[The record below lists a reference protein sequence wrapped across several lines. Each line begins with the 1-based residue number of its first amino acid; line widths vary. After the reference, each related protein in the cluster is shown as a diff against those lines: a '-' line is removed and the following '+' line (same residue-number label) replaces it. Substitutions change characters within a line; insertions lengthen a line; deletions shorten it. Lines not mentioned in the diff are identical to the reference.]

1 MIVCK
6 AINRIETA
14 VTCPELQN
22 LPKYSTALAWHTL
35 MKNIARAILVLISI
49 LVLVFGYV
57 FFVPFRSGYVG
68 KVAVSVRAYHTN
80 ALGQTQAMLVV
91 TNPGPHPLLVATGI
105 EVRLAGKW
113 EDPSLTSH
121 HSNLTLIGEDPTLWP
136 NTERVILIT
145 APENNAPWRSFAM
158 CQLTFTPDWTG
169 QLAFLIQT
177 HLFKRLIAE
186 RFYSPELS
194 PPHHVHN

>member
-35 MKNIARAILVLISI
+35 MKNIV
-49 LVLVFGYV
+49 
-57 FFVPFRSGYVG
+57 
-68 KVAVSVRAYHTN
+68 
-80 ALGQTQAMLVV
+80 
-91 TNPGPHPLLVATGI
+91 
-105 EVRLAGKW
+105 
-113 EDPSLTSH
+113 
-121 HSNLTLIGEDPTLWP
+121 
-136 NTERVILIT
+136 RVILIT
-145 APENNAPWRSFAM
+145 APENNAPWRSFGM
-158 CQLTFTPDWTG
+158 CQLTFTSDWTG

-177 HLFKRLIAE
+177 HLFKRLVAE